1 MDKALLDQ
9 AMQLDPADRLELAHR
24 LLESVPDDAAGDDF
38 ELTDEQKA
46 EIERRIAEHE
56 RDPGS
61 AIPWEVVRERL
72 RAKYG

>member
-9 AMQLDPADRLELAHR
+9 VMQLDPADRLELAHR
-24 LLESVPDDAAGDDF
+24 LLDSVPDDADDVF
-38 ELTDEQKA
+38 ELTDEQRA
-46 EIERRIAEHE
+46 EIERRMAEHE
-56 RDPGS
+56 RDPRS